1 MENETVE
8 ITIQNN
14 VRNYIFFV
22 FPPKGSSMLI
32 MFFYNVFG
40 IFLQPKLSFINPIPF
55 LYFLLGNGL
64 PNS

>member
-8 ITIQNN
+8 ITIQNK
-14 VRNYIFFV
+14 VRNYIFL

-32 MFFYNVFG
+32 MFFYVFG
-40 IFLQPKLSFINPIPF
+40 IFLQPKLSFINPVPF